1 MVSRQESRQ
10 RLIRHRNA
18 MARYH
23 KDRQRNVLAKPG
35 PYEFVLVLDHLKAGF
50 NVPKL
55 FRSGWAFGAKAIHL
69 VNIEPFDPA
78 PAKGAFRKVPAHF
91 YDDFK
96 SCYETL
102 TNDNYTLFRL
112 EKNTQTQLTNCVLPQ
127 KSAFILGNEG
137 MGHSFN
143 AKDYPDVVS
152 LGIPQFG
159 EMESLNVSIAGSI
172 VMYEYLR
179 QHPLADNVLPQM
191 EKA

>member
-91 YDDFK
+91 HDDFK
-96 SCYETL
+96 SCYEAL
-102 TNDNYTLFRL
+102 TKDKYTLFRL
-112 EKNTQTQLTNCVLPQ
+112 EKNTQTQLTNCALPQ

-137 MGHSFN
+137 LGHSFN
-143 AKDYPDVVS
+143 ADYYPDVVS

-179 QHPLADNVLPQM
+179 QHPLADDVLPQM